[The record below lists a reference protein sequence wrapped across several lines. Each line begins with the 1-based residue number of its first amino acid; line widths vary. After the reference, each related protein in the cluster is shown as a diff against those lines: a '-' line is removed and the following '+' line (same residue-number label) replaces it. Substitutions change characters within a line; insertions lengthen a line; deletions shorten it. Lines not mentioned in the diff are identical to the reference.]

1 MVSLPHPWSFYRQLP
16 FTATSSANIYTYS
29 STLVILFSK
38 IFFLK
43 ENNES
48 DKLFGNKS
56 FVDMKFSKLI
66 LFNKHVL
73 TGQGPMVVAFVSS
86 FLVGCNL

>member
-16 FTATSSANIYTYS
+16 FTATSSGNIYYSCNTWAS

-38 IFFLK
+38 IFFLQ

-48 DKLFGNKS
+48 DKIFGNRS
-56 FVDMKFSKLI
+56 FVEMKFSKLI
-66 LFNKHVL
+66 NYS
-73 TGQGPMVVAFVSS
+73 TNM
-86 FLVGCNL
+86 C